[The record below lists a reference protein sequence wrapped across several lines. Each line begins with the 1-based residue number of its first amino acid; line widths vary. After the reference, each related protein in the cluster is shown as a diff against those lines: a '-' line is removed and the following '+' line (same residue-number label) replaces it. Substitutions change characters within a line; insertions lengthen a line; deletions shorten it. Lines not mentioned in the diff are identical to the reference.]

1 MSGGTKPTFVVRD
14 IEPYMEE
21 RDQRA
26 ADILNQVLLTHTHT
40 HRHTE
45 GKTTNTNTETAPDE
59 CSSGPVY
66 YN

>member
-40 HRHTE
+40 QTH
-45 GKTTNTNTETAPDE
+45 
-59 CSSGPVY
+59 
-66 YN
+66 